1 MNVTVRGRTRHY
13 RTVTFD
19 RARNAVLLIEQRLLP
34 HEFKIVATENFRETA
49 GAIHDMVVRG
59 AGAIGATAAYGL
71 AQGALAFRGHDLKKF
86 SAHIETVYQTLK
98 AARPTAVDPVN
109 AMNGV
114 RAAMRAGK
122 TVEEQQSLA
131 LAAAEE
137 FANEDVRHCE
147 EIGRHGA
154 KLIRNGMKIL
164 THCNAGWLAFVDIGT
179 ATAPMYA
186 AQAQGKKF
194 HVFCDET
201 RPRSQGATLTAW
213 ELAQQKISHQIIAD
227 NAAGHLM
234 QRGEIDL
241 VIVGSDRTLG
251 RTGEV
256 ANKIGTYTKAVLA
269 ARHKIPFY
277 VAIPLST
284 IDWNLK
290 RGFDI
295 PIEERHETKSWARG
309 GSRKSKKRSLS
320 TAVQSASAKYIRVAN
335 PTSGARNP
343 GFDVTPPELITG
355 IITPV
360 GIFKPREL
368 WKRRQELGG
377 FSQMT
382 SAAKIELASANNQ
395 ISLNLRRR
403 RGSQVV
409 RQGSAKASFVGS
421 IPTLASK
428 PNQLEL

>member
-1 MNVTVRGRTRHY
+1 MNVTVRGRTQHC

-19 RARNAVLLIEQRLLP
+19 RSRNAVMLIEQRLLP
-34 HEFKIVATENFRETA
+34 HEFKIVATNNFRETA
-49 GAIHDMVVRG
+49 GAIRDMVVRG

-71 AQGALAFRGHDLKKF
+71 AQGALAFRGNNLKKF
-86 SAHIETVYQTLK
+86 SAHIGIVFQTLK

-109 AMNGV
+109 AMNDV
-114 RAAMRAGK
+114 RREMARGK
-122 TVEEQQSLA
+122 TVEERQSLA

-137 FANEDVRHCE
+137 FANEDVKHCE

-154 KLIRNGMKIL
+154 KLIRNGMRIL

-186 AQAQGKKF
+186 AQEQGKRF

-256 ANKIGTYTKAVLA
+256 TNKIGTYTKAVLA
-269 ARHKIPFY
+269 ARHRIPFY

-284 IDWNLK
+284 IDWNLR

-295 PIEERHETKSWARG
+295 PIEERQESEVLGAWGAVTTPRSELCNPHLAR
-309 GSRKSKKRSLS
+309 R
-320 TAVQSASAKYIRVAN
+320 AYVCVAN
-335 PTSGARNP
+335 PSSGARNP
-343 GFDVTPPELITG
+343 GFDVTPAELITG
-355 IITPV
+355 IITPA
-360 GIFKPREL
+360 GMIKPGEF
-368 WKRRQELGG
+368 WKRRQQLG
-377 FSQMT
+377 FTM
-382 SAAKIELASANNQ
+382 E
-395 ISLNLRRR
+395 
-403 RGSQVV
+403 
-409 RQGSAKASFVGS
+409 
-421 IPTLASK
+421 
-428 PNQLEL
+428 

>member
-1 MNVTVRGRTRHY
+1 MKVTVRGKARHF

-19 RARNAVLLIEQRLLP
+19 TGRNEVQLIEQRLLP
-34 HEFKIVATENFRETA
+34 HDFKIIATPDFRETA
-49 GAIHDMVVRG
+49 RAIKDMVVRG

-71 AQGALAFRGHDLKKF
+71 AQGARAFRGNGLTSF
-86 SAHIETVYQTLK
+86 SAHVRRVYATLK

-109 AMNGV
+109 AMNLV
-114 RAAMRAGK
+114 CDAMSRG
-122 TVEEQQSLA
+122 QSVAERQAIA

-147 EIGRHGA
+147 EIGQHGA
-154 KLIRNGMKIL
+154 RLIRNGMNVL
-164 THCNAGWLAFVDIGT
+164 THCNAGWLAFVDLGS

-186 AQAQGKKF
+186 AQSAGKKF

-213 ELAQQKISHQIIAD
+213 ELAQQKIPHQIIAD

-234 QRGEIDL
+234 QRGKIDL

-269 ARHKIPFY
+269 KRHGIPFY

-284 IDWNLK
+284 IDWKLR

-295 PIEERHETKSWARG
+295 PIEERHEDEVLGAWGIARNG
-309 GSRKSKKRSLS
+309 KR
-320 TAVQSASAKYIRVAN
+320 TWVRTAN
-335 PTSGARNP
+335 PNSGAFNP
-343 GFDVTPPELITG
+343 GFDVTPAELVTG
-355 IITPV
+355 IITPA
-360 GIFKPREL
+360 GIFKPEEL
-368 WKRRQELGG
+368 WKH
-377 FSQMT
+377 
-382 SAAKIELASANNQ
+382 
-395 ISLNLRRR
+395 RRR
-403 RGSQVV
+403 LG
-409 RQGSAKASFVGS
+409 FDT
-421 IPTLASK
+421 I
-428 PNQLEL
+428 

>member
-1 MNVTVRGRTRHY
+1 MNVTVRGRTEHF
-13 RTVTFD
+13 RTVAFN
-19 RARNAVLLIEQRLLP
+19 RAHNSVLLVEQRLLP
-34 HEFKIVATENFRETA
+34 HEFKIIATKNFRETA
-49 GAIHDMVVRG
+49 GAIRDMVVRG
-59 AGAIGATAAYGL
+59 AGAIGTTAAYGL
-71 AQGALAFRGHDLKKF
+71 AQGALAFRGNDLKKF
-86 SAHIETVYQTLK
+86 PRHVETVYQTLK

-109 AMNGV
+109 AMNEV
-114 RAAMRAGK
+114 LAAMRAGQ
-122 TVEEQQSLA
+122 TVEEQQALA

-147 EIGRHGA
+147 AIGKLGA

-186 AQAQGKKF
+186 AQAQGKRF

-201 RPRSQGATLTAW
+201 RPRLQGATLTAW

-269 ARHKIPFY
+269 TRHKIPFY

-290 RGFDI
+290 RGLDI
-295 PIEERHETKSWARG
+295 PIEERDESEVLGAWGTISNPQFAIRNP
-309 GSRKSKKRSLS
+309 
-320 TAVQSASAKYIRVAN
+320 QSARRAYVRVAN
-335 PTSGARNP
+335 PTSLARNP
-343 GFDVTPPELITG
+343 GFDVTPPDLITG
-355 IITPV
+355 IITPA

-368 WKRRQELGG
+368 WLLRRELG
-377 FSQMT
+377 
-382 SAAKIELASANNQ
+382 
-395 ISLNLRRR
+395 
-403 RGSQVV
+403 
-409 RQGSAKASFVGS
+409 FVS
-421 IPTLASK
+421 
-428 PNQLEL
+428 

>member
-1 MNVTVRGRTRHY
+1 MNVTIRGQTRHY
-13 RTVTFD
+13 RTVAFD
-19 RARNAVLLIEQRLLP
+19 AAVNAVLLIEQRLLP
-34 HEFKIVATENFRETA
+34 HEFKIVPTRDFRQTA
-49 GAIHDMVVRG
+49 LAIKDMVVRG

-71 AQGALAFRGHDLKKF
+71 AQGARAFRGRDVKKF
-86 SAHIETVYQTLK
+86 SAHVETVFQTLK

-109 AMNGV
+109 AMIGV
-114 RAAMRAGK
+114 RAVMRRGE
-122 TVEEQQSLA
+122 TVEEQQALA

-137 FANEDVRHCE
+137 FANEDARHCQ
-147 EIGRHGA
+147 EIGEHGA
-154 KLIRNGMKIL
+154 KLIRNGMKVL
-164 THCNAGWLAFVDIGT
+164 THCNAGWLAFVDVGS

-186 AQAQGKKF
+186 AQAQGKNF

-290 RGFDI
+290 SGFGI
-295 PIEERHETKSWARG
+295 PIEERHESEVLGAWGVPQDPKAGARG
-309 GSRKSKKRSLS
+309 SGSGKSIY
-320 TAVQSASAKYIRVAN
+320 VRVAN

-343 GFDVTPPELITG
+343 GFDVTPAELITR

-368 WKRRQELGG
+368 WAQRERLG
-377 FSQMT
+377 
-382 SAAKIELASANNQ
+382 
-395 ISLNLRRR
+395 
-403 RGSQVV
+403 
-409 RQGSAKASFVGS
+409 FV
-421 IPTLASK
+421 K
-428 PNQLEL
+428 

>member
-1 MNVTVRGRTRHY
+1 MNVTSHGRTAHF

-19 RARNAVLLIEQRLLP
+19 AGTRSVQLIEQRLLP
-34 HEFKIVATENFRETA
+34 HEFKIIGTQDFRETA
-49 GAIHDMVVRG
+49 RAITDMVVRG

-71 AQGALAFRGHDLKKF
+71 AQGALAFRGGDLKKF
-86 SAHIETVYQTLK
+86 STHVETVYQTLA
-98 AARPTAVDPVN
+98 AARPTAVDPIN
-109 AMNGV
+109 ALNAV
-114 RAAMRAGK
+114 RREMARGETVAG
-122 TVEEQQSLA
+122 QQALA

-137 FANEDVRHCE
+137 FASEDVRHCE
-147 EIGRHGA
+147 AIGRHGT

-164 THCNAGWLAFVDIGT
+164 THCNAGWLAFVDIGS
-179 ATAPMYA
+179 ATAPLYA

-241 VIVGSDRTLG
+241 VIVGSDRVLG

-284 IDWNLK
+284 IDWKLK
-290 RGFDI
+290 RGLDI
-295 PIEERHETKSWARG
+295 PIEERPA
-309 GSRKSKKRSLS
+309 
-320 TAVQSASAKYIRVAN
+320 AD

-343 GFDVTPPELITG
+343 GFDVTPAELITG
-355 IITPV
+355 IITPA

-368 WKRRQELGG
+368 MKHRQELGG
-377 FSQMT
+377 
-382 SAAKIELASANNQ
+382 AN
-395 ISLNLRRR
+395 
-403 RGSQVV
+403 
-409 RQGSAKASFVGS
+409 
-421 IPTLASK
+421 
-428 PNQLEL
+428 

>member
-1 MNVTVRGRTRHY
+1 MNVTIHGRPRPH
-13 RTVTFD
+13 RTVTFN
-19 RARNAVLLIEQRLLP
+19 ARNNFVLLVEQRLLP
-34 HEFKIVATENFRETA
+34 HEFKMIAAKNFRETA
-49 GAIHDMVVRG
+49 DAIRDMIVRG

-71 AQGALAFRGHDLKKF
+71 AQGAMAFRGRDPKKF
-86 SAHIETVYQTLK
+86 SRHIATVYQTLK
-98 AARPTAVDPVN
+98 SARPTAVDPVN
-109 AMNGV
+109 AMNAV
-114 RAAMRAGK
+114 CAAMRTGK
-122 TVEEQQSLA
+122 TVGEKKSLA

-147 EIGRHGA
+147 AIGRHGA

-164 THCNAGWLAFVDIGT
+164 THCNAGWLAFVDIGS

-186 AQAQGKKF
+186 AQAAGKKF

-256 ANKIGTYTKAVLA
+256 TNKIGTYSKAVLA
-269 ARHKIPFY
+269 ARHKIPLY

-290 RGFDI
+290 SGFDI
-295 PIEERHETKSWARG
+295 PIEERSENEVLGAWGIEKSP
-309 GSRKSKKRSLS
+309 KPK
-320 TAVQSASAKYIRVAN
+320 VQSPKSAKRLYVRVAN

-343 GFDVTPPELITG
+343 GFDVTPPELVTG
-355 IITPV
+355 IITPA
-360 GIFKPREL
+360 GIFKPHDL
-368 WKRRQELGG
+368 WKQRGKLG
-377 FSQMT
+377 F
-382 SAAKIELASANNQ
+382 AN
-395 ISLNLRRR
+395 
-403 RGSQVV
+403 G
-409 RQGSAKASFVGS
+409 
-421 IPTLASK
+421 
-428 PNQLEL
+428 

>member
-1 MNVTVRGRTRHY
+1 MNVTVRGKTRHY

-19 RARNAVLLIEQRLLP
+19 VERNAVLLIEQRLLP
-34 HEFKIVATENFRETA
+34 HEFKIVAMRDFRETA
-49 GAIHDMVVRG
+49 LAIKDMIVRG

-71 AQGALAFRGHDLKKF
+71 AQGARAFRGRNLARF
-86 SAHIETVYQTLK
+86 TAHVDAVFRTL
-98 AARPTAVDPVN
+98 ADARPTAVDPVN
-109 AMNGV
+109 AMNDLL
-114 RAAMRAGK
+114 AIMRSGE

-137 FANEDVRHCE
+137 FASEDARHCQK
-147 EIGRHGA
+147 IGERGA
-154 KLIRNGMKIL
+154 KLIRNGMNVL
-164 THCNAGWLAFVDIGT
+164 THCNAGWLAFVDVGS
-179 ATAPMYA
+179 ATAPLYA
-186 AQAQGKKF
+186 AQIQGKKF

-213 ELAQQKISHQIIAD
+213 ELAQQGIPHHVIAD

-269 ARHKIPFY
+269 RRHGIPFY

-284 IDWNLK
+284 IDWNIK
-290 RGFDI
+290 SGFDI
-295 PIEERHETKSWARG
+295 PIEERHESEVLGAWGVLSNLKSQISNLKAG
-309 GSRKSKKRSLS
+309 KR
-320 TAVQSASAKYIRVAN
+320 AYVHVAN

-343 GFDVTPPELITG
+343 GFDVTPAALITG

-360 GIFKPREL
+360 GIFKPRDL
-368 WKRRQELGG
+368 WPKRKLLGWKG
-377 FSQMT
+377 
-382 SAAKIELASANNQ
+382 
-395 ISLNLRRR
+395 
-403 RGSQVV
+403 
-409 RQGSAKASFVGS
+409 
-421 IPTLASK
+421 
-428 PNQLEL
+428 

>member
-1 MNVTVRGRTRHY
+1 MNVTVRGRTQHH
-13 RTVTFD
+13 RTVAFD

-34 HEFKIVATENFRETA
+34 HEFKIVATKNFRETA
-49 GAIHDMVVRG
+49 AAIRDMIVRG

-71 AQGALAFRGHDLKKF
+71 AQGALAFRGSDLPKF
-86 SAHIETVYQTLK
+86 RRHVETVYQSLK

-114 RAAMRAGK
+114 RAVMCAGR
-122 TVEEQQSLA
+122 TVAEQQSLA

-154 KLIRNGMKIL
+154 KLIRSGMKIL
-164 THCNAGWLAFVDIGT
+164 THCNAGWLAFVDVGS
-179 ATAPMYA
+179 ATAPMYV

-241 VIVGSDRTLG
+241 VVVGSDRTLG

-269 ARHKIPFY
+269 KRHGIPFY

-295 PIEERHETKSWARG
+295 PIEERCESEVLGAWGVPWNFKSQT
-309 GSRKSKKRSLS
+309 SNLKSAPR
-320 TAVQSASAKYIRVAN
+320 AYVRVAN

-343 GFDVTPPELITG
+343 GFDVTPAELITG
-355 IITPV
+355 IITPA
-360 GIFKPREL
+360 GIFKPKEL
-368 WKRRQELGG
+368 WKNRCKL
-377 FSQMT
+377 
-382 SAAKIELASANNQ
+382 
-395 ISLNLRRR
+395 
-403 RGSQVV
+403 
-409 RQGSAKASFVGS
+409 SFDD
-421 IPTLASK
+421 
-428 PNQLEL
+428 

>member
-1 MNVTVRGRTRHY
+1 MNVTVRGRTQPC
-13 RTVTFD
+13 RTVAFD
-19 RARNAVLLIEQRLLP
+19 RARNAVRLIEQRLLP
-34 HEFKIVATENFRETA
+34 HEFKIVATRNFRETA
-49 GAIHDMVVRG
+49 AAIHDMIVRG
-59 AGAIGATAAYGL
+59 APAIAATAAYGL
-71 AQGALAFRGHDLKKF
+71 AQGALAFRGRDRRKF
-86 SAHIETVYQTLK
+86 SRHIETVYQTLK

-114 RAAMRAGK
+114 RAAMRTGR
-122 TVEEQQSLA
+122 TVAEQQSLA

-137 FANEDVRHCE
+137 FASEDVRHCE

-154 KLIRNGMKIL
+154 KLIRSGMKIL
-164 THCNAGWLAFVDIGT
+164 THCNAGWLACVDVGS

-213 ELAQQKISHQIIAD
+213 ELAQQKVSHQIIAD

-256 ANKIGTYTKAVLA
+256 TNKIGTYTKAVLA

-284 IDWNLK
+284 IDWRLK
-290 RGFDI
+290 NGFEI
-295 PIEERHETKSWARG
+295 PIEERNESEVLGAWG
-309 GSRKSKKRSLS
+309 VISNPQ
-320 TAVQSASAKYIRVAN
+320 TAIRNQQSARRAYVRVAN
-335 PTSGARNP
+335 PASRARNP
-343 GFDVTPPELITG
+343 GFDVTLPDLITG
-355 IITPV
+355 IITPA
-360 GIFKPREL
+360 GIFKPGELWRHRREL
-368 WKRRQELGG
+368 DFTR
-377 FSQMT
+377 
-382 SAAKIELASANNQ
+382 
-395 ISLNLRRR
+395 
-403 RGSQVV
+403 
-409 RQGSAKASFVGS
+409 
-421 IPTLASK
+421 
-428 PNQLEL
+428 

>member
-1 MNVTVRGRTRHY
+1 MNVTVAGRSRHY

-19 RARNAVLLIEQRLLP
+19 AQHNAVLLVEQRLLP
-34 HEFKIVATENFRETA
+34 HQFRIVAARDFREA
-49 GAIHDMVVRG
+49 ARAIKDMVVRG

-71 AQGALAFRGHDLKKF
+71 AQGVRAFRGRNLATFTKH
-86 SAHIETVYQTLK
+86 ATVVYQTLK
-98 AARPTAVDPVN
+98 AARPTAIDPVN
-109 AMNGV
+109 AMNQV
-114 RAAMRAGK
+114 CAAMRAGES
-122 TVEEQQSLA
+122 VEAQQALA

-137 FANEDVRHCE
+137 FANEEVRHCE
-147 EIGRHGA
+147 DIGKHGV
-154 KLIRNGMKIL
+154 KLVRNGMKIL

-213 ELAQQKISHQIIAD
+213 ELAQQGISHQIIVD

-269 ARHKIPFY
+269 KRHGIPFY

-284 IDWNLK
+284 IDWNL
-290 RGFDI
+290 RSGFDI
-295 PIEERHETKSWARG
+295 PIEERDGAEVLGAWGVPLNLKSQISNLK
-309 GSRKSKKRSLS
+309 SRY
-320 TAVQSASAKYIRVAN
+320 VRVAN

-368 WKRRQELGG
+368 WSRRFRLGWNG
-377 FSQMT
+377 KSD
-382 SAAKIELASANNQ
+382 
-395 ISLNLRRR
+395 
-403 RGSQVV
+403 
-409 RQGSAKASFVGS
+409 RQ
-421 IPTLASK
+421 
-428 PNQLEL
+428 

>member
-1 MNVTVRGRTRHY
+1 MNVTVRGRTQSC
-13 RTVTFD
+13 RTVAFD
-19 RARNAVLLIEQRLLP
+19 RARNAVRLIEQRLLP
-34 HEFKIVATENFRETA
+34 HEFKIVATRNFRETA
-49 GAIHDMVVRG
+49 AAIHDMIVRG
-59 AGAIGATAAYGL
+59 APAIAATAAYGL
-71 AQGALAFRGHDLKKF
+71 AQGALAFRGRDRRKF
-86 SAHIETVYQTLK
+86 SRHIETVYQTLK

-114 RAAMRAGK
+114 RAAMRTGR
-122 TVEEQQSLA
+122 TVAEQQSLA

-137 FANEDVRHCE
+137 FASEDVRHCE

-154 KLIRNGMKIL
+154 KLIRSGMKIL
-164 THCNAGWLAFVDIGT
+164 THCNAGWLACVDVGS

-213 ELAQQKISHQIIAD
+213 ELAQQRISHQVIAD

-269 ARHKIPFY
+269 KRHGIPFY

-284 IDWNLK
+284 IDWHLK

-295 PIEERHETKSWARG
+295 PIEERHESEVLGAWGVQERLKAEGKRLKG
-309 GSRKSKKRSLS
+309 GKRIY
-320 TAVQSASAKYIRVAN
+320 VRVGN
-335 PTSGARNP
+335 PASGARNP

-360 GIFKPREL
+360 GIFKPQEL
-368 WKRRQELGG
+368 W
-377 FSQMT
+377 
-382 SAAKIELASANNQ
+382 
-395 ISLNLRRR
+395 RRR
-403 RGSQVV
+403 R
-409 RQGSAKASFVGS
+409 
-421 IPTLASK
+421 
-428 PNQLEL
+428 ELGFGG

>member
-1 MNVTVRGRTRHY
+1 MNVTVHGRTRHY

-19 RARNAVLLIEQRLLP
+19 HARNAVLLVEQRLLP
-34 HEFKIVATENFRETA
+34 HEFKIVATRHFRETA
-49 GAIHDMVVRG
+49 AAIRDMIVRG

-71 AQGALAFRGHDLKKF
+71 AQGALAFHGRDLREF
-86 SAHIETVYQTLK
+86 HRHVDTVYQTLK

-114 RAAMRAGK
+114 RATMRAGK
-122 TVEEQQSLA
+122 TVEEQQKLA
-131 LAAAEE
+131 LAAAGE

-147 EIGRHGA
+147 AIGRYGA
-154 KLIRNGMKIL
+154 KLIRRGIKIL

-256 ANKIGTYTKAVLA
+256 TNKIGTYTKAVLA
-269 ARHKIPFY
+269 KRHGIPFY

-290 RGFDI
+290 SGFDI
-295 PIEERHETKSWARG
+295 PIEDRHEHEVLGAWGKITNPHSALCIPHS
-309 GSRKSKKRSLS
+309 SRR
-320 TAVQSASAKYIRVAN
+320 AYVRVAN

-343 GFDVTPPELITG
+343 GFDVTPPDLITG
-355 IITPV
+355 IITPA
-360 GIFKPREL
+360 GIFKPKEL
-368 WKRRQELGG
+368 W
-377 FSQMT
+377 
-382 SAAKIELASANNQ
+382 
-395 ISLNLRRR
+395 LRRR
-403 RGSQVV
+403 
-409 RQGSAKASFVGS
+409 
-421 IPTLASK
+421 
-428 PNQLEL
+428 ELGFGE